1 MSERYEPTSDFLCAI
16 INEDVPLSG
25 SKMAEENLRRL
36 IEMTRDEDQ
45 SNRDWATFLLAQE
58 EPDTPA
64 VRDALIRA
72 TADDDAMV
80 RAEAMLGLAMRDP
93 LLALPLVQQALRAKT
108 VEIPT
113 LEAAALCAHPSL
125 IADLRIWAKPSSQPR
140 LDALAAEALAACEK
154 AAAGP
159 IP

>member
-25 SKMAEENLRRL
+25 SKMAEDNLRRL
-36 IEMTRDEDQ
+36 IDMTRDEDL
-45 SNRDWATFLLAQE
+45 SNRDWATFLLAQQE
-58 EPDTPA
+58 TDTPA

-72 TADDDAMV
+72 TADEDGMV
-80 RAEAMLGLAMRDP
+80 RAEAVLGLAMRDP
-93 LLALPLVQQALRAKT
+93 LLALPFVQQALRAAT
-108 VEIPT
+108 VDIPM

-125 IADLRIWAKPSSQPR
+125 IEDLREWAKPSDQR
-140 LDALAAEALAACEK
+140 RVDKLAAEALAAGEK

-159 IP
+159 IS